1 MLIDFSTILF
11 LLSMATFLI
20 WLLDA
25 CFWQGK
31 RDKDNAEANNAIGA
45 SESMGEE
52 VSDEKRKRILKQEGF
67 VTEHS
72 KAFFPILVV
81 VLILRSFI
89 TEPFRIPTPSMVPTL
104 LPGDFILVS
113 KSAYGF
119 RLPVVNHRVG
129 RLIKP
134 KVGDVVVFRFPL
146 EPTTNYI
153 KRLVGVPGDVIEYKG
168 KSLTINGKILKYRY
182 DGTYNDTGAG
192 QSANQRNLRKEV
204 LGNVVHDIL
213 TKNQPDLFLFP
224 CLKEGKFTVPKGEYF
239 VMGDNRD
246 NSADS
251 RFWCGV
257 PEKNLVGRAYAIWM
271 NWDPALSSLR
281 WERVFKNIE

>member
-20 WLLDA
+20 WLVDA
-25 CFWQGK
+25 YFFQEK
-31 RDKDNAEANNAIGA
+31 RDQANAAAINAIGA
-45 SESMGEE
+45 SEGMGKE
-52 VSDEKRKRILKQEGF
+52 
-67 VTEHS
+67 VTEEQRKHMLTTENPIVEIS
-72 KAFFPILVV
+72 KAFFPILVI
-81 VLILRSFI
+81 VLLLRSFV

-129 RLIKP
+129 AFTKP
-134 KVGDVVVFRFPL
+134 QAGEVVVFRFPL

-153 KRLVGVPGDVIEYKG
+153 KRLVGVPGDVIEYKQ
-168 KSLTINGKILKYRY
+168 KSLYINGKLLKYRQA
-182 DGTYNDTGAG
+182 GIYNDTGSG
-192 QSANQRNLRKEV
+192 QSANGTMRRKEV
-204 LGNVVHDIL
+204 LGNIEHDVL
-213 TKNQPDLFLFP
+213 TMPNSYSFP
-224 CLKEGKFTVPKGEYF
+224 CLKEGKFVVKKSEYF

-246 NSADS
+246 NSGDS

-271 NWDPALSSLR
+271 NWDPSLSSLR
-281 WERVFKNIE
+281 WERIFKKIE

>member
-11 LLSMATFLI
+11 LMSMATILI
-20 WLLDA
+20 WLVDA
-25 CFWQGK
+25 YFFQEK
-31 RDKDNAEANNAIGA
+31 RDHHNDAASNAIGA
-45 SESMGEE
+45 SEGLGKE
-52 VSDEKRKRILKQEGF
+52 VTEDQRKRMLRAENPIVEI
-67 VTEHS
+67 S
-72 KAFFPILVV
+72 KAFFPILVI
-81 VLILRSFI
+81 VLLLRSFV

-129 RLIKP
+129 ALTKP
-134 KVGDVVVFRFPL
+134 KAGEVVVFRFPL

-153 KRLVGVPGDVIEYKG
+153 KRLVGVPGDVIEYKQ
-168 KSLTINGKILKYRY
+168 KSLTINGKPLKYRHA
-182 DGTYNDTGAG
+182 GIYNDTGSG
-192 QSANQRNLRKEV
+192 QSANGTMRRKEV
-204 LGNVVHDIL
+204 LGNIEHDVL
-213 TKNQPDLFLFP
+213 TMPNYYSFP
-224 CLKEGKFTVPKGEYF
+224 CLKEGKFTVKKGEYF

-246 NSADS
+246 NSGDS

-271 NWDPALSSLR
+271 NWDPSLSSLR
-281 WERVFKNIE
+281 WERIFTKIK